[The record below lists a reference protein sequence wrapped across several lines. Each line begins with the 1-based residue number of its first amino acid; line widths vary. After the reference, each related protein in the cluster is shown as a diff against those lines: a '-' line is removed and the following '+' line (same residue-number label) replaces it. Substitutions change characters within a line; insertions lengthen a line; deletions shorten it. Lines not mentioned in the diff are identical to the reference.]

1 MTPYLVTSF
10 YVLNMQGRMMPSR
23 REVER
28 EILKINKEIADIKW
42 AIKNDVLT
50 ERQKEVKRNKI
61 RELKAVRK
69 NLTKQVEGLES
80 STCLLPKTIGMYR
93 IQNR

>member
-1 MTPYLVTSF
+1 
-10 YVLNMQGRMMPSR
+10 MPSR

-42 AIKNDVLT
+42 SIKNDILT
-50 ERQKEVKRNKI
+50 DRQKEVKRNKI

-69 NLTKQVEGLES
+69 KLNKASGGLES
-80 STCLLPKTIGMYR
+80 STCLLPKTIGMYG

>member
-10 YVLNMQGRMMPSR
+10 DVLNVQGRMMPSR

-42 AIKNDVLT
+42 SIKNNVLT
-50 ERQKEVKRNKI
+50 DRQKEVKRNKNSWT
-61 RELKAVRK
+61 ESCLEKLNKASG
-69 NLTKQVEGLES
+69 GLES
-80 STCLLPKTIGMYR
+80 FDMSSSQK
-93 IQNR
+93 Q